1 MREIEMVFAI
11 LEVSYTEAF
20 SYNWA
25 RSVKQLK
32 YTYTSQM
39 DLNKSTSLIDEV
51 ARTEGRKFQKVSL
64 LTKTEF
70 LER

>member
-11 LEVSYTEAF
+11 LEVFFTEAF

-39 DLNKSTSLIDEV
+39 DLNTS
-51 ARTEGRKFQKVSL
+51 RL
-64 LTKTEF
+64 L
-70 LER
+70 

>member
-1 MREIEMVFAI
+1 MKRIFEMREIEMVFAI
-11 LEVSYTEAF
+11 LEVFFTEAF

-39 DLNKSTSLIDEV
+39 DLNTS
-51 ARTEGRKFQKVSL
+51 RL
-64 LTKTEF
+64 L
-70 LER
+70 

>member
-1 MREIEMVFAI
+1 MYRKDLAIKRIFEMREIEIVFAI
-11 LEVSYTEAF
+11 LEVFFTEAF

-39 DLNKSTSLIDEV
+39 DLNTS
-51 ARTEGRKFQKVSL
+51 RL
-64 LTKTEF
+64 L
-70 LER
+70 

>member
-11 LEVSYTEAF
+11 LEVFVTEAF

-39 DLNKSTSLIDEV
+39 DLNTS
-51 ARTEGRKFQKVSL
+51 RL
-64 LTKTEF
+64 L
-70 LER
+70 